1 MLKIEELGLFVAVVE
16 AQSITA
22 GAERLGVPKSNVSRR
37 IKQLEESLD
46 VKLIERTSRIF
57 KLTESGLVFYKG
69 AIDLLQNAEM
79 LTRQVTAKQALPSGR
94 LRICGP
100 SALSHLMLQ
109 KSLREFTEKY
119 PDIHLEFLSGGHK
132 RSMYE
137 ENIDLLIT
145 INSPKDSSLIAT
157 PLMKV
162 RLHFYANPDY
172 IERQGIP
179 QEPEDLSQYSCIGSL
194 NQDLEKM
201 PWRYVD
207 RGKLKTLNVTPRY
220 YSDSGPI
227 ARNMAE
233 LGLGVALLPDFI
245 CEEAVKSG
253 KLIPLFDGEVE
264 SIDEIYALYSS
275 RKHLP
280 AKTRTFLEY
289 LKRNFSGVI

>member
-1 MLKIEELGLFVAVVE
+1 MLKMEELGLFVAVVE

-22 GAERLGVPKSNVSRR
+22 GAEKLGLPKSNVSRR
-37 IKQLEESLD
+37 IKQLEESLG
-46 VKLIERTSRIF
+46 VKLIDRTPRIF
-57 KLTESGLVFYKG
+57 KLTEPGLAFYKG

-79 LTRQVTAKQALPSGR
+79 LTQQVAAQQVLPSGR

-100 SALSHLMLQ
+100 SALTHLMLK
-109 KSLREFTEKY
+109 KSLLDFTEQY

-145 INSPKDSSLIAT
+145 INSPKDSSLIST
-157 PLMKV
+157 LLMKV
-162 RLHFYANPDY
+162 RLHFYASPGY
-172 IERQGIP
+172 IKQHGAP
-179 QEPEDLSQYSCIGSL
+179 QKPEQLSQYCCIGSL

-201 PWRYVD
+201 PWRYAD
-207 RGKLKTLNVTPRY
+207 KGKLKTLSVTPRY

-227 ARNMAE
+227 TRNMVE
-233 LGLGVALLPDFI
+233 LGLGIALLPDFI
-245 CEEAVKSG
+245 CEDSVKQG
-253 KLIPLFDGEVE
+253 KLLPLFDGEIE

-280 AKTRTFLEY
+280 TKTRLFLDH
-289 LKRNFSGVI
+289 LKQSFAEIV